1 MEVTEVNIT
10 QKRLLVGLLE
20 WACQKIELTETQAA
34 LAADRYGTIG
44 RWLGDGAH
52 QLLSDATIYAQGSA
66 RIRTTVRPV
75 RRLEYDIDLI
85 CELPHTGPEL
95 PVAHVHRLVGDRLR
109 EHETYREMLEPIN
122 RGWRLNYANEFHL
135 DITPAVPDMTL
146 GNGAV
151 LVPDRALLTWKESHP
166 KGYAAWF
173 DEIAS
178 IQVLRA
184 QQARRVIRADVEP
197 LPEDVPFRGPLRR
210 IVQVM
215 KRHRDQLYLTRPA
228 DDLCNA
234 PISIV
239 LTTLATQA
247 FHRVARQFV
256 YADEFD
262 LVQAVVRSMPAFIS
276 VGPDQKLWVPN
287 PVNPLENF
295 AEKWNAYPERAKSF
309 FEWHAQFQRDVD
321 ALAAASGLDEVKRLL
336 GRMLGDEAADMVL
349 KEYSDRLNANRRIS
363 GLTVAKSTT
372 GALGV
377 MTAPTASAAIRA
389 NTFFGSE

>member
-44 RWLGDGAH
+44 RWLGDGEH

-109 EHETYREMLEPIN
+109 ENETYRGMLEPIN

-166 KGYAAWF
+166 KGYAEWF
-173 DEIAS
+173 DGIAS
-178 IQVLRA
+178 IEVLLA
-184 QQARRVIRADVEP
+184 QQRRRVIRADVEP

-247 FHRVARQFV
+247 FHRVARQLV
-256 YADEFD
+256 YADQFD
-262 LVQAVVRSMPAFIS
+262 LIQAVVRSMPAFIS
-276 VGPDQKLWVPN
+276 VAPDQKLWVPN
-287 PVNPLENF
+287 PVDPLENF
-295 AEKWNAYPERAKSF
+295 AEKWTACPERAKSF
-309 FEWHAQFQRDVD
+309 FEWHARFQRDVD
-321 ALAAASGLDEVKRLL
+321 ALAAARGLDEVKRLL
-336 GRMLGDEAADMVL
+336 GRMLGDEAAGMVL
-349 KEYSDRLNANRRIS
+349 KEYSDRMNANRRIS

-377 MTAPTASAAIRA
+377 VAAPTVSAAIRA